1 MLFADFSLSDALL
14 NRLTELGYQ
23 QPTPIQQQAIPLILQ
38 GHDLQATAQTG
49 TGKTAAFGVP
59 LLQQLLSTAGE
70 AQCRALVLVPTRE
83 LAQQVGQNLQQYAAL
98 TPLKAVCLYGG
109 ADSQQQ
115 QRQLANGC
123 DLIVATPGRLLDH
136 LRQGKLRLNHVQYL
150 VLDEADRM
158 LDMGFADE
166 LFAIL
171 KTLPKQR
178 QTLLFSATQDQ
189 RMQRFSQRLLVSP
202 RVIETA
208 ARNSTVSRITER
220 VYNIDKEQKVAALCH
235 LLRQHHWP
243 QALIFSRKREDADQ
257 LVTQLQQAQ
266 FNAAALH
273 SELSQSVREQ
283 VLTQFSQGQ
292 LPLLVATDVAAR
304 GLDIDS
310 LAVVINMELPF
321 RSEDYVHRIGRT
333 GRAGQSG
340 LAISFLSVD
349 DEPLLIKLESLVERR
364 LPQQWLPGFEPD
376 LSRIAPATRKTRR
389 GALKQQA
396 RKQAL
401 QRGRR

>member
-59 LLQQLLSTAGE
+59 LLQQLLCRPNE

-98 TPLKAVCLYGG
+98 TSLKILSLYGG
-109 ADSQQQ
+109 IDSQQQ
-115 QRQLANGC
+115 QRQLAAGC

-136 LRQGKLRLNHVQYL
+136 CRQGHLRLNQVQYL

-171 KTLPKQR
+171 KKLPKER

-189 RMQRFSQRLLVSP
+189 RMRSFSQRLLVSP
-202 RVIETA
+202 RVIQTA
-208 ARNSTVSRITER
+208 PHNSTVSHITER

-235 LLRQHHWP
+235 LLRQHQWP
-243 QALIFSRKREDADQ
+243 QALIFSRKREEADQ
-257 LVTQLQQAQ
+257 LVAQLKQAQ

-273 SELSQSVREQ
+273 AELSQSVREQ

-292 LPLLVATDVAAR
+292 LALLVATDVAAR

-310 LAVVINMELPF
+310 LSAVINMELPF

-349 DEPLLIKLESLVERR
+349 DEPLLIKLESLLERR

-376 LSRIAPATRKTRR
+376 LSRVAPATRKTRR

-401 QRGRR
+401 QRGRH